1 MNMGRNISAFIIT
14 MSLLTI
20 ISMPVLAATEIQDG
34 LEVTYT
40 TNQESYE
47 GEDTLI
53 ATLNV
58 SNTSDIAIEN
68 VELEIT
74 IPSGYTLENGEV
86 SASFDELEAEEE
98 IQLIV
103 SFIKTAEDVV
113 LDIVPDTADTSSV
126 ILYMSLFI
134 GASILLV
141 IGVKQN
147 RKGKKIISIL
157 LCMAMVS
164 VVLPTLEVDAE
175 SEEKEIIITQVVEV
189 DSEEIALVAT
199 ISYQMETEK
208 STEVDTEENTDADTE
223 ENTEVDTEES
233 TDVDTDGDGLSDEIE
248 NMITFTDPTL
258 ADTDGDGVLDGDE
271 DFDEDGLTNLEEI
284 VAGTDCWM
292 ADSDLDGLTDKE
304 ELQTYNT
311 NPMRA
316 DTDEDGMSDG
326 NEITYGTEPNNP
338 DSDGDG
344 ILDGD
349 EIYEVIIKINEEEAD
364 ENVELYVTMQ
374 LLGSN
379 LGTVSIANVGTGN
392 PYLEYIQDMPS
403 YMGMPYSVTSSE
415 SFDSATITF
424 QYDASFLADANF
436 EPVIYCFNTTT
447 KLLEKVENQS
457 NDTSTCSVSAEVT
470 SFGTYILVDA
480 SKIVAD
486 SVPDNTSVDKTTDTD
501 NDGLPDYYEKL
512 GLTINGIT
520 YNTDYQVADT
530 DGDGLLDGEEVKIVD
545 DKFVIITNP
554 LKADSDKDGID
565 DKTDPDPMIYSITD
579 HTLALAAG
587 LSYVNLSTEI
597 GNTVGSI
604 TSLPDADDYAELV
617 SFGELSD
624 FQILWGNDSEQISM
638 AEYFDRGYGSIA
650 IKISREGQNDA
661 IIYAIR
667 GSDFD
672 VDFVTDGLTDVAL
685 ALGLETKQSA
695 MAFIEYKV
703 LVSQYP
709 NCDIYLTGHSLGGR
723 LVQDVVYNV
732 YTTNSESA
740 KTDQI
745 VTPTHAATF
754 NGLGYN
760 LVQYLELNTNSLITT
775 AKINSVLYNYY
786 NTDDLIGEGLG
797 DSNLFKR
804 LGTEAGDFTALDEK
818 GDAIVRAF
826 PELEY
831 EPGNFHGILT
841 FYEQEELK
849 YPNSDIY

>member
-1 MNMGRNISAFIIT
+1 MNIRRNASAFIII
-14 MSLLTI
+14 MSLFTI
-20 ISMPVLAATEIQDG
+20 ISMPVLAATETQDG
-34 LEVTYT
+34 LEVTYI
-40 TNQESYE
+40 TNQESYA

-53 ATLNV
+53 ATLSV
-58 SNTSDIAIEN
+58 SNTGDVSIEN

-74 IPSGYTLENGEV
+74 TPLGYTLEDGET
-86 SASFDELEAEEE
+86 SASLDELEEEEE

-103 SFIKTAEDVV
+103 SFIRTAEDVAV
-113 LDIVPDTADTSSV
+113 DIIPDTADTSSA
-126 ILYMSLFI
+126 ILYISLLM
-134 GASILLV
+134 GMGILLV
-141 IGVKQN
+141 IGVKHTRQ
-147 RKGKKIISIL
+147 GKKIISIV
-157 LCMAMVS
+157 LCMAMAS

-175 SEEKEIIITQVVEV
+175 SEEKEITITQVVEV
-189 DSEEIALVAT
+189 DGEEIALVAT
-199 ISYQMETEK
+199 ISYEMGI
-208 STEVDTEENTDADTE
+208 EENTDG
-223 ENTEVDTEES
+223 
-233 TDVDTDGDGLSDEIE
+233 DTDGDGLSDEIE
-248 NMITFTDPTL
+248 NTITFTDPTL
-258 ADTDGDGVLDGDE
+258 ADTDGNGIFDGDE

-284 VAGTDCWM
+284 AAGTDCWM
-292 ADSDLDGLTDKE
+292 ADSDLDGLSDKE

-311 NPMRA
+311 NPMIV

-326 NEITYGTEPNNP
+326 DEIAYDTDPNNT

-349 EIYEVIIKINEEEAD
+349 EIYDVIIKINEGEAD

-392 PYLEYIQDMPS
+392 PYLEFIQNMPS

-415 SFDSATITF
+415 SVDSATITF
-424 QYDASFLADANF
+424 QYDDSFLTSADF
-436 EPVIYCFNTTT
+436 EPVIYYFNTTS

-457 NDTSTCSVSAEVT
+457 NDTTTCSVSAEVT

-480 SKIVAD
+480 SKIVDD
-486 SVPDNTSVDKTTDTD
+486 SVPDDSSTDKTTDTD
-501 NDGLPDYYEKL
+501 GDGLPDYYEQQ

-520 YNTDYQVADT
+520 YKTDYQMADT
-530 DGDGLLDGEEVKIVD
+530 DGDGLLDGEEVEIVD
-545 DKFVIITNP
+545 EKFVIITNP
-554 LKADSDKDGID
+554 LKTDSDNDGID
-565 DKTDPDPMIYSITD
+565 DRTDPDPMIYSITD

-604 TSLPDADDYAELV
+604 TSLPDTEHYAELV

-650 IKISREGQNDA
+650 IQISREGQNDA

-695 MAFIEYKV
+695 IAFIEYKI
-703 LVSQYP
+703 LASQYP

-732 YTTNSESA
+732 YTTNSESE
-740 KTDQI
+740 KIDQI
-745 VTPTHAATF
+745 NTPTHAATF

-760 LVQYLELNTNSLITT
+760 LVQYLELSTNSVITT
-775 AKINSVLYNYY
+775 AKINNVLYNYY

-804 LGTEAGDFTALDEK
+804 LGTEKADFTALDEN

-826 PELEY
+826 PDLEY
-831 EPGNFHGILT
+831 EPGNLHGILT
-841 FYEQEELK
+841 FYEQEGLK